1 MVKSTLES
9 GTVTIKNK
17 QTDNSACLPDDDEG
31 RSLQTKP
38 EDGTDKFK
46 VRVPFARAQ
55 SRYSKAIMPLLVVD
69 CGQARQ

>member
-1 MVKSTLES
+1 MAKSNLAA

-17 QTDNSACLPDDDEG
+17 QTGNSACLPDDDEG

-46 VRVPFARAQ
+46 VRALFTRAQ
-55 SRYSKAIMPLLVVD
+55 S
-69 CGQARQ
+69 